1 MRRDFLKDLGIEDK
15 EIIDKILDEN
25 SSDIGKA
32 KGELET
38 YKTKVADLEKEITSK
53 DAEIATLKTTAGEV
67 DSLKEKIT
75 TLEGEKAQL
84 TSDLDNKLNAV
95 HKTHA
100 IESGIRDAKAK
111 NIKAVIGLLDMDKIT
126 YKDGALEGFKEQIEA
141 LTKGEDS
148 AFLFDT
154 GIPTPSGLTP
164 SNPSLNG
171 GNTPTTTSL
180 ADAVAKA
187 LSK

>member
-1 MRRDFLKDLGIEDK
+1 MRRDFLKELGIEDK

-25 SSDIGKA
+25 SSDIGRA

-38 YKTKVADLEKEITSK
+38 YKTKVTELEGQITAK
-53 DAEIATLKTTAGEV
+53 DAEIATLKTSADEV
-67 DSLKEKIT
+67 DGLKAQIA

-84 TSDLDNKLNAV
+84 TSDLDYKLNAV

-100 IESGIRDAKAK
+100 IENGVRDAKAK
-111 NIKAVIGLLDMDKIT
+111 NVKAVIGLLDIDKIS

-148 AFLFDT
+148 AFLFGNDV
-154 GIPTPSGLTP
+154 PTPSGLTP
-164 SNPSLNG
+164 SNPALNG